1 MPERQ
6 HQHPGS
12 NDILIVDDETPKL
25 QLLSGILAKEGY
37 PVRQANESH
46 VAIESAM
53 AQPPKLILL
62 DVKMPEMDGFEVC
75 RRLKQD
81 ERTREIPIIF
91 INSLQD
97 TQHRALGFEA
107 GGVDYI
113 STPFNEPEV
122 LARVRTHMEL
132 RNMQLNLEKVIST
145 RITEISERERLYRTM
160 FEMTAVGIAQL
171 STDGNFLHINQ
182 RFCDIVGYS
191 REEML
196 ELTFQDITHPDD
208 LAADLEL
215 VQKVLEGEIEHYS
228 MDKRYCRKDGS
239 MVWVNLNVSLVRN
252 RSGSPKYFVSVV
264 KDISK
269 RKKAEEVLRKN
280 INFLEH
286 LTSAVP
292 DAIYSVK
299 MPERTI
305 NWVNVSFNITGYS
318 DEECI
323 GQSTLNYYAD
333 PEDYEKV
340 GKIHQ
345 DAILR
350 GEDVISTEVM
360 LRRKDGR
367 VIPVELTATFYKE
380 DGELTNITAMVR
392 DITKRKQAEEE
403 IHHLREEYTHMAR
416 VSVMGELSASLAHE
430 LKQPLAAIRSNA
442 QAALRFLTGDNPDLD
457 ELHEILKDI
466 IKDNRRADEVI
477 KNLRSFLRKSELQTE
492 ELNIKDLIKD
502 TLPLINS
509 FETMRKIP
517 LKLEINK
524 AVPIVNGDRIQI
536 QQVILNLILNSTEAL
551 MHAKVKSGLIVLKS
565 HEEDGQFITLSVR
578 DNGPGIG
585 TQAMEHL
592 FDPFY
597 TTKKEGL
604 GMGLAISR
612 SIIEEHGG
620 RLWAEN
626 NQDGGATFYF
636 TVPIIKKESI

>member
-46 VAIESAM
+46 VAIESAI

-305 NWVNVSFNITGYS
+305 NWVNDSFNITGYS

-340 GKIHQ
+340 GKIQQ

>member
-12 NDILIVDDETPKL
+12 NDILIVDDEVSNL
-25 QLLSGILAKEGY
+25 QMLSRLLYRQGY

-46 VAIESAM
+46 RAIESAM

-305 NWVNVSFNITGYS
+305 NWVNDSFNITGYS

-340 GKIHQ
+340 GKIQQ

>member
-305 NWVNVSFNITGYS
+305 NWVNDSFNITGYS

-340 GKIHQ
+340 GKIQQ

>member
-1 MPERQ
+1 
-6 HQHPGS
+6 
-12 NDILIVDDETPKL
+12 
-25 QLLSGILAKEGY
+25 
-37 PVRQANESH
+37 
-46 VAIESAM
+46 
-53 AQPPKLILL
+53 
-62 DVKMPEMDGFEVC
+62 
-75 RRLKQD
+75 
-81 ERTREIPIIF
+81 
-91 INSLQD
+91 
-97 TQHRALGFEA
+97 
-107 GGVDYI
+107 
-113 STPFNEPEV
+113 
-122 LARVRTHMEL
+122 
-132 RNMQLNLEKVIST
+132 
-145 RITEISERERLYRTM
+145 
-160 FEMTAVGIAQL
+160 
-171 STDGNFLHINQ
+171 
-182 RFCDIVGYS
+182 
-191 REEML
+191 
-196 ELTFQDITHPDD
+196 
-208 LAADLEL
+208 
-215 VQKVLEGEIEHYS
+215 
-228 MDKRYCRKDGS
+228 
-239 MVWVNLNVSLVRN
+239 
-252 RSGSPKYFVSVV
+252 KYFVSVV

-292 DAIYSVK
+292 DDIYSVK

-305 NWVNVSFNITGYS
+305 NWVNDSFNITGYS

-340 GKIHQ
+340 GKIQQ

>member
-305 NWVNVSFNITGYS
+305 NWVNDSFNITGYS

-340 GKIHQ
+340 GKIQQ

-350 GEDVISTEVM
+350 GEDVISTEDM